1 MRDISRIALVA
12 AVLVVSVFV
21 LIFVLENQQ
30 HVTLSFLG
38 WATASLP
45 VSLFFTGALIF
56 GMAIAP
62 IVILIGRTV
71 GFSTKSK
78 R

>member
-1 MRDISRIALVA
+1 MQGIRRIALVA
-12 AVLVVSVFV
+12 AVLIVSVIV
-21 LIFVLENQQ
+21 MIFVLENQQ
-30 HVTLSFLG
+30 RVTLSFLG

-45 VSLFFTGALIF
+45 VSLFFAGALIF

-62 IVILIGRTV
+62 IAILIGRAI
-71 GFSTKSK
+71 GFRSESK